1 MPFALDYENNA
12 ITVKT
17 ENVMSLWSLL
27 KELVDTPYLKSYVIE
42 NYEGGN
48 TLVPRSAWEDDG
60 VLYREVSED
69 IFLFPYESIGFIL
82 DDTVNNVDIYV
93 IDNYSA
99 GMNYK
104 TDYLVSFSVRNVDR
118 FTMKMRDRT
127 KISYILAYYLL
138 SYMKM
143 NFDTG
148 FVYTIE
154 LLLRSSIS
162 YKKQTIEL
170 LPPTVSLGLAEMQF
184 VLKITDENEKFQFLQ
199 FFCGKKCKR
208 KTVNEREIVSLGYIK
223 KKLFSK
229 IVLLK
234 YLYYAFLAALPI
246 SLYILLEKILKIG
259 KMRVFII
266 FGFLFLIIAG
276 KFFYSL
282 YKRKNI
288 YKHYSKK
295 IQLEQFKEES

>member
-1 MPFALDYENNA
+1 MPFALDYENNS
-12 ITVKT
+12 ITVKS

-60 VLYREVSED
+60 VMYREISED

-104 TDYLVSFSVRNVDR
+104 TDFLVSFTVRNVDR
-118 FTMKMRDRT
+118 FTMKMRDRS

-148 FVYTIE
+148 FVYTFE
-154 LLLRSSIS
+154 MLLRSSVS
-162 YKKQTIEL
+162 FRKQVFEL
-170 LPPTVSLGLAEMQF
+170 LPSTVTLGLSEMQF
-184 VLKITDENEKFQFLQ
+184 VLRTTDDNNKTQFVQLV
-199 FFCGKKCKR
+199 CGKKCKKR
-208 KTVNEREIVSLGYIK
+208 IVSEKEIVNLGYIK
-223 KKLFSK
+223 KKLFSQ

-234 YLYYAFLAALPI
+234 YLYYSLLAALPFG
-246 SLYILLEKILKIG
+246 LYFLMEKVLKIS
-259 KMRVFII
+259 KIRVFLI
-266 FGFLFLIIAG
+266 FGVFILIIIG
-276 KFFYSL
+276 KFIYSI

-288 YKHYSKK
+288 FKHYSKK
-295 IQLEQFKEES
+295 IQLEQFKEET

>member
-1 MPFALDYENNA
+1 MPLALDYESNA
-12 ITVKT
+12 ITVKS

-60 VLYREVSED
+60 VLYREVAED
-69 IFLFPYESIGFIL
+69 IFLFPYESIGFIF
-82 DDTVNNVDIYV
+82 DDTINNVNIYV

-104 TDYLVSFSVRNVDR
+104 NDFMVSFSIRNVDR
-118 FTMKMRDRT
+118 FTMKMRDRS

-162 YKKQTIEL
+162 YKNQTIEL
-170 LPPTVSLGLAEMQF
+170 LPPTVSLGLSEMQF
-184 VLKITDENEKFQFLQ
+184 VLKITDDNEKIQFSQ
-199 FFCGKKCKR
+199 YFCGKKCKR
-208 KTVNEREIVSLGYIK
+208 KIVNEREITSLGYIK

-234 YLYYAFLAALPI
+234 YLYYAFLVAIPVG
-246 SLYILLEKILKIG
+246 LYILLEKILKIG

-266 FGFLFLIIAG
+266 FGFLFLFIAG
-276 KFFYSL
+276 KFIYSL